1 MLIKPDLS
9 GDLSAEAED
18 QIRSLMRCW
27 PLLESSATDWLI
39 YEAGMDHAVGR
50 IVLGNMELK
59 TKLERLK
66 AIHKHRKNKKDLS
79 DITALIKDH
88 RQHSDVRNIVAH
100 CPVLGMGADGDS
112 VLFVR
117 NRFIVG
123 TDLIDVETVCLQA
136 ILDASVFAST
146 AAISIFAHVMKLR
159 GEELPKDI
167 LSAIGPTLDLLAPP
181 TLPKLG
187 QP

>member
-9 GDLSAEAED
+9 SELSAEAEE

-27 PLLESSATDWLI
+27 PLLELGATDWLI
-39 YEAGMDHAVGR
+39 FEAGMDHAIGR
-50 IVLGNMELK
+50 IILGNMELK

-66 AIHKHRKNKKDLS
+66 AIHAHRKKKKDLA
-79 DITALIKDH
+79 DVTAIIKDH
-88 RQHSDVRNIVAH
+88 RKHSEVRNVVAH

-117 NRFIVG
+117 NRFIIG
-123 TDLIDVETVCLQA
+123 TDLVDVETVSLQT
-136 ILDASVFAST
+136 ILDAAVFAST
-146 AAISIFAHVMKLR
+146 AAITIMAHVLTLR
-159 GEELPKDI
+159 GEELPQDM

-187 QP
+187 QA